1 MGNDNLA
8 SWPLRNFPDD
18 ELELEGMVSPQAI
31 QQPHADFNKL
41 NIETGGHC
49 QTVDNSNDRPD
60 DFSSDSLSS
69 SCATCTRLKVRIV
82 EIQLC
87 QTYLFAVLT
96 DLW

>member
-8 SWPLRNFPDD
+8 SCPLRNFSDD
-18 ELELEGMVSPQAI
+18 ELELEGMASPQAI
-31 QQPHADFNKL
+31 EQPHADFNKL

-60 DFSSDSLSS
+60 DFSSGSLSS

-87 QTYLFAVLT
+87 ATYLLI
-96 DLW
+96 LLS